1 VSAEDRET
9 ATELVEQA
17 VTDGARRVAA
27 CAILGISLRTLQRWK
42 ADGGVE
48 DHRHGPTGGP
58 ANALSQQER
67 ALVVWIASSPQY
79 RDLPPSQIVP
89 KLADAGIY
97 VASETSF
104 YRILRGEKLLHHRGK
119 AAERTNRRPAQ
130 HVANGPNQ
138 VWSWD
143 ITYLRSAVR
152 GRFYYLY
159 LILDVWSRKIVGT
172 AVHEIE
178 DNELAAQLIREAARC
193 EQIDPGTLVL
203 HSDNGGPMKGATML
217 ATLQWLGIMPSFSRP
232 RVSNDNAFS
241 ESLFGTAKSWPGYP
255 SKPFENIEA
264 AQQWT
269 AGFVGWYNNEHL
281 HSGIRFVTPADR
293 HCGRETQIL
302 ENRKRVYE
310 VARAQ
315 NPSRWSREVRD
326 WTPVEQVVLNPE
338 KLNREYGKQERK
350 SA

>member
-1 VSAEDRET
+1 MSVEDRQT
-9 ATELVEQA
+9 ATELVEQS
-17 VTDGARRVAA
+17 VGDGARRAGA
-27 CAILGISLRTLQRWK
+27 CAILGISLRTLQRWETDEG
-42 ADGGVE
+42 AE

-58 ANALSQQER
+58 GNALSQEER
-67 ALVVWIASSPQY
+67 ALVVSIASSPQY

-97 VASETSF
+97 VASEASF
-104 YRILRGEKLLHHRGK
+104 YRILRAEKLLHHRGK
-119 AAERTNRRPAQ
+119 AAERTNRRPGQ
-130 HVANGPNQ
+130 HVADGPNQ

-143 ITYLRSAVR
+143 ISYLRSAVR
-152 GRFYYLY
+152 GLFYYLY
-159 LILDVWSRKIVGT
+159 LTLDVWSRKIVGW

-178 DNELAAQLIREAARC
+178 DNELAAQLIRETAHD

-255 SKPFENIEA
+255 NKPFESIEA
-264 AQQWT
+264 ARQW
-269 AGFVGWYNNEHL
+269 AASFVGWYNDEHL

-293 HCGRETQIL
+293 HCGRERQIL
-302 ENRKRVYE
+302 GNRKRVYE
-310 VARAQ
+310 TARAQ
-315 NPSRWSREVRD
+315 NPSRWSREARD
-326 WTPVEQVVLNPE
+326 WTPVEQVVLNAE
-338 KLNREYGKQERK
+338 KVSREYGEQERK